1 MDDSII
7 AAAITGLMSL
17 AGVFVATMESNKKF
31 ESKMEKAQAVTDC
44 KLDEITKEVTK
55 HNSLVEDIPVIK
67 EQIKNIQKC
76 IDKNNN

>member
-17 AGVFVATMESNKKF
+17 TGVFIATMESNKKF

-67 EQIKNIQKC
+67 EQIKNIQKS

>member
-17 AGVFVATMESNKKF
+17 TGVFIATMESNKKF

-44 KLDEITKEVTK
+44 KLEELTREVRN
-55 HNSLVEDIPVIK
+55 HNNFAEKIPVLE
-67 EQIKNIQKC
+67 EQIKVL
-76 IDKNNN
+76 DKKIEKLG